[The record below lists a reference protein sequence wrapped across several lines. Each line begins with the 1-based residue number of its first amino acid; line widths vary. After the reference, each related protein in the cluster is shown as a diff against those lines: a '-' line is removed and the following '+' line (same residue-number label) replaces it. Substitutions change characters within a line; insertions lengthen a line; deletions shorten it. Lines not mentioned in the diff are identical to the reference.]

1 MAKLTLILGGA
12 RSGKSSFA
20 VELAKK
26 YNDVPVIYVATA
38 QALDDEMRERIELHK
53 RQRPASWQVIESPN
67 SVSSVVKNLEAGL
80 ILIDCL
86 TLYVTNMLLDD
97 NKKDAKEDYITEEI
111 ERLCTVSKNSTA
123 DVIMVSNEVGLGIVP
138 ADPVSRSFR
147 DIAGKTNQ
155 IAASQADEVYL
166 ITAGIPQKLK

>member
-20 VELAKK
+20 VGLARK
-26 YNDVPVIYVATA
+26 YNNVAYVATA
-38 QALDDEMRERIELHK
+38 QALDDEMRDRIEQHK
-53 RQRPASWQVIESPN
+53 RQRPASWQVVESPN
-67 SVSSVVKNLEAGL
+67 NVSSVVKSLEAGL

-97 NKKDAKEDYITEEI
+97 NKKEAKEEYITNEI
-111 ERLCTVSKNSTA
+111 EQLCTSSKNSAA

-138 ADPVSRSFR
+138 ADPVSRNFR

-155 IAASQADEVYL
+155 IAASQSDEVYL

>member
-20 VELAKK
+20 VGLAKK
-26 YNDVPVIYVATA
+26 YNNVAYVATA
-38 QALDDEMRERIELHK
+38 QALDDEMRDRIEQHK
-53 RQRPASWQVIESPN
+53 RQRPASWQVVESPN
-67 SVSSVVKNLEAGL
+67 NVSSVVKSIQLEAGL

-97 NKKDAKEDYITEEI
+97 NKKEAKEEYITNEI
-111 ERLCTVSKNSTA
+111 EQLCTSSKNSAA

-138 ADPVSRSFR
+138 ADPVSRTFR
-147 DIAGKTNQ
+147 DIAGKVNQ
-155 IAASQADEVYL
+155 IAASQADEVYFL
-166 ITAGIPQKLK
+166 SAGIPQKLK

>member
-20 VELAKK
+20 VWLAKK
-26 YNDVPVIYVATA
+26 YNNVAYVATA
-38 QALDDEMRERIELHK
+38 QALDDEMRERIEQHK
-53 RQRPASWQVIESPN
+53 RQRPASWHVIESPRD
-67 SVSSVVKNLEAGL
+67 VAMTVEGLRADL

-86 TLYVTNMLLDD
+86 TLHVTNMLLDD
-97 NKKDAKEDYITEEI
+97 NKKEAKEEYITNEI
-111 ERLCTVSKNSTA
+111 EALCGAAKNSAA

>member
-20 VELAKK
+20 VWLAKK
-26 YNDVPVIYVATA
+26 YNNVAYVATA
-38 QALDDEMRERIELHK
+38 QALDDEMRERIEQHK
-53 RQRPASWQVIESPN
+53 RQRPASWHVIESPRD
-67 SVSSVVKNLEAGL
+67 VAMTLEGLRADL

-86 TLYVTNMLLDD
+86 TLHVTNMLLDD
-97 NKKDAKEDYITEEI
+97 NKKEAKEEYITEEI
-111 ERLCTVSKNSTA
+111 ERLCTVSKNSAA